1 MIGVTLVAFISIV
14 AASFKA
20 SFEDTLKGA
29 VLGDFVIDSGTFGPG
44 TGLPP
49 EVGQQVRKLPEV
61 ASVGT
66 VRFLAMDVNGD
77 GTAVGA
83 INPDAAGTVFDVGVK
98 QGSYKDLDASSIAV
112 SEKKAKDLGLEIG
125 DTVPVRFVETGPQR
139 LRVAAIYKDDDL
151 VGPWFVGLAVSEA
164 NTAVQL
170 DFQDYIELA
179 PGVTKAEGRR
189 AIEQVTDTF
198 PTAKLFDQQEYRD
211 AQTAPINQILGL
223 VYALLS
229 FSVIIA
235 LIGIANTLALSV
247 LERTREL
254 GLLRAVGMTRPQMR
268 SMVRWESVVI
278 ALLGT
283 LLGIVL
289 GSFFGWAT
297 VTAADGINVLR
308 IPVVQLVIIAVVA
321 ALAGVWAARRPAK
334 RAAKLDVLDAI
345 ATT

>member
-1 MIGVTLVAFISIV
+1 
-14 AASFKA
+14 
-20 SFEDTLKGA
+20 
-29 VLGDFVIDSGTFGPG
+29 
-44 TGLPP
+44 
-49 EVGQQVRKLPEV
+49 
-61 ASVGT
+61 
-66 VRFLAMDVNGD
+66 
-77 GTAVGA
+77 
-83 INPDAAGTVFDVGVK
+83 
-98 QGSYKDLDASSIAV
+98 
-112 SEKKAKDLGLEIG
+112 
-125 DTVPVRFVETGPQR
+125 
-139 LRVAAIYKDDDL
+139 
-151 VGPWFVGLAVSEA
+151 
-164 NTAVQL
+164 
-170 DFQDYIELA
+170 
-179 PGVTKAEGRR
+179 
-189 AIEQVTDTF
+189 VTDRY

-308 IPVVQLVIIAVVA
+308 IPVVQLVVIAVVA

-334 RAAKLDVLDAI
+334 RAAKLDVLQAI